1 MSKERHEDALEV
13 LSKLHAERGDEFIQ
27 REMLEIREQLAL
39 EQARRKNSSWAE
51 LFTLRYARRVLLG
64 CFIMNM
70 TKLSGSGIVQN
81 YQSLFYGG
89 LGFQGRTV
97 LLISG
102 FYGIMGVIGQL
113 INIAWVSD
121 KWPRRRTVSKFTQ
134 FTYATNYILLTIP
147 CIVVGSITLA
157 LFLTLLMLMSKYFGD
172 GSNLAGAAAGV
183 AFVFLFS
190 GFYAVFFN
198 STVWVLVSEIFPQ
211 HLRGNGNSL
220 AVFSMSVT
228 NIWFSQITPLAMEA
242 IAWKFYLVMIATN
255 LAAAFIYW
263 MWLPETNQLSL
274 EEIAGAFGD
283 DIAKNKLDEFHA
295 GEDDKPVGAMEIEE
309 SGNQASE
316 RRH

>member
-1 MSKERHEDALEV
+1 MPDV
-13 LSKLHAERGDEFIQ
+13 
-27 REMLEIREQLAL
+27 
-39 EQARRKNSSWAE
+39 
-51 LFTLRYARRVLLG
+51 
-64 CFIMNM
+64 
-70 TKLSGSGIVQN
+70 
-81 YQSLFYGG
+81 
-89 LGFQGRTV
+89 
-97 LLISG
+97 
-102 FYGIMGVIGQL
+102 
-113 INIAWVSD
+113 
-121 KWPRRRTVSKFTQ
+121 
-134 FTYATNYILLTIP
+134 
-147 CIVVGSITLA
+147 VVGSVVLS

-228 NIWFSQITPLAMEA
+228 NIWFSQVTPLAMDA
-242 IAWKFYLVMIATN
+242 ISWRFYLVMIGMN

-283 DIAKNKLDEFHA
+283 DVAKGKLDGLHMEAADDNKPA
-295 GEDDKPVGAMEIEE
+295 GAIKIEQ
-309 SGNQASE
+309 SNQQIS
-316 RRH
+316 RKKD